1 MRNNAKIRTSIATLA
16 AAFVAA
22 VSVAP
27 AAQAVTSTTGADPT
41 GNAGT
46 LNPGGPVAVRN
57 DGRFGASPEA
67 RALDAACS
75 KLMDWANYWAQ
86 RAQDAYNNGDQQG
99 YQDALKMYAYNVN
112 QYNKT
117 CAA

>member
-1 MRNNAKIRTSIATLA
+1 LIVEQATVLEAGMSRRRMRDA
-16 AAFVAA
+16 A
-22 VSVAP
+22 SHLR
-27 AAQAVTSTTGADPT
+27 G
-41 GNAGT
+41 
-46 LNPGGPVAVRN
+46 VAVRN